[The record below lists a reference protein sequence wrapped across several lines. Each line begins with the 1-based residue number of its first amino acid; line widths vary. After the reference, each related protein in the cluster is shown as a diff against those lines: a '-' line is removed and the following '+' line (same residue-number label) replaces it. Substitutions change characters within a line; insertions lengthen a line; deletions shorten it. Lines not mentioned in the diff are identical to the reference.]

1 VDEISLPFFQDL
13 YPAVTIRNYDSGNDN
28 STFSQIMD
36 AVTAYAD
43 SFVAIV
49 EEYTPA
55 NGSLSEQFNRDT
67 GVPLSAIDLTW
78 SFASFVTMAQR
89 RSGQYPA
96 SWDTGD
102 VAAPPS
108 VCAGTSTTGVY
119 APATAAGSPNSTVS
133 CEVNVLFEVNA
144 TTYYGENIYLLG
156 NITDLGAWDLAN
168 AELMNPGNYSS
179 TRPLWYGRVF
189 LPAGQAI
196 SYVYVRQENCDQP
209 YIYESIN
216 RTLTVPTCGSPGIST
231 NEAWTGPVGMPG
243 SC

>member
-1 VDEISLPFFQDL
+1 LPFFQDL
-13 YPAVTIRNYDSGNDN
+13 YPAVTVRKYDSGNDN
-28 STFSQIMD
+28 SEFSQIVN

-49 EEYTPA
+49 EKYTPA
-55 NGSLSEQFNRDT
+55 DGSLSEQFNRDT

-96 SWDTGD
+96 SWDTRD
-102 VAAPPS
+102 VTSLPS

-119 APATAAGSPNSTVS
+119 APAIAAGAPNSTVS
-133 CEVNVLFEVNA
+133 CEVSVLFEVNA

-156 NITDLGAWDLAN
+156 NITDLGAWDLSN
-168 AELMNPGNYSS
+168 AQPMNPGNYSQ
-179 TRPLWYGRVF
+179 TRPLWYGSVF
-189 LPAGQAI
+189 LPAGQTI
-196 SYVYVRQENCDQP
+196 SYVYVRQENCNQP

-216 RTLTVPTCGSPGIST
+216 RTLTVPACKSPGIST
-231 NEAWTGPVGMPG
+231 NDAWTGQVGSPG
-243 SC
+243 NCP